1 MPFAE
6 VAQSYKMYQCGY
18 VNKELALNDRE
29 WICPHCGEVI
39 SRDYNAALNILDEG
53 MRIIGCS
60 TPEYKLVE
68 NPTMDDRLSNEGLKS
83 SGSVKQEVNKT
94 RSSTLCKF

>member
-1 MPFAE
+1 M
-6 VAQSYKMYQCGY
+6 K
-18 VNKELALNDRE
+18 DRE

-60 TPEYKLVE
+60 SPEYKLVE
-68 NPTMDDRLSNEGLKS
+68 NPTTDIPIRNDLLKS
-83 SGSVKQEVNKT
+83 SGSVKQEVNKA
-94 RSSTLCKF
+94 RYASL